1 MRMMRFGKRIL
12 QRPQSGQA
20 MIETILA
27 MPLMLFVALNAVN
40 MGYVYLVATNLAAAP
55 RVAAEYSIMG
65 FETPAA
71 SSLPDAGPITTTST
85 ISYLARQDLT
95 GALFAPTTASVQ
107 VCSQTVSIN
116 ASGVVG
122 CTSFGGASFTG
133 LGAAADP
140 EAPNFVLNRVDVKYT
155 FNPIIPGRFWSLG
168 LIPSGLCTASAGG
181 GTTCTFHR
189 TVAMREMN

>member
-1 MRMMRFGKRIL
+1 MRGMRFGKRIL

-40 MGYVYLVATNLAAAP
+40 MGYVYLVATNLAASP

-71 SSLPDAGPITTTST
+71 SALPDAGPITTSST
-85 ISYLARQDLT
+85 VSYLARQDLT

-122 CTSFGGASFTG
+122 CTSFGGAS
-133 LGAAADP
+133 
-140 EAPNFVLNRVDVKYT
+140 
-155 FNPIIPGRFWSLG
+155 
-168 LIPSGLCTASAGG
+168 
-181 GTTCTFHR
+181 
-189 TVAMREMN
+189 

>member
-1 MRMMRFGKRIL
+1 MRSMRFEKHL
-12 QRPQSGQA
+12 MRPRQSGQA
-20 MIETILA
+20 MVETILA
-27 MPLMLFVALNAVN
+27 MPLLLFIVLNAVN

-71 SSLPDAGPITTTST
+71 SALPEAGPITTTST
-85 ISYLARQDLT
+85 VSYLARRDMT
-95 GALFAPTTASVQ
+95 GALFAPDTASVQ
-107 VCSQTVSIN
+107 VCSQTISIN

-122 CTSFGGASFTG
+122 CTSFGGASFSG

-140 EAPNFVLNRVDVKYT
+140 EAPNFVLNRIDVKYT
-155 FNPIIPGRFWSLG
+155 FNPIIPGRIWSLA
-168 LIPSGLCTASAGG
+168 LIPSGLCSASGGG

-189 TVAMREMN
+189 VVAMREMN